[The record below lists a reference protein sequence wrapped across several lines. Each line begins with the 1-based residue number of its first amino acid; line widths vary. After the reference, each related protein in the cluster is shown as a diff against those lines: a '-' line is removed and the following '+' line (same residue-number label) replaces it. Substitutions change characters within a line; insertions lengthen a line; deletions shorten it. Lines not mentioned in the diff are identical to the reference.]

1 MQCSAV
7 IAVQCNVEQ
16 TIAVQC
22 SNPMQCSAVQI
33 SESGTSR
40 LDWEE
45 SPSPKRSRLEPIGDS
60 GGLAE
65 TSTGEDTGE
74 DRLVPKLEPVEPMQE
89 VKA

>member
-1 MQCSAV
+1 MQCNA
-7 IAVQCNVEQ
+7 A
-16 TIAVQC
+16 T
-22 SNPMQCSAVQI
+22 QCSAVQI

-45 SPSPKRSRLEPIGDS
+45 SPSPKRSRLEPVGDS

-65 TSTGEDTGE
+65 TSPGGDTGE

-89 VKA
+89 VKD